1 MGKTVSVPE
10 IEAALRQF
18 DDDLDKARQGKITF
32 FDVRLPGG
40 KKLGSVSQDDMKH
53 LGELLMGRRKGNKV
67 KLKIAT
73 NAITYKIVGI
83 QRSA

>member
-40 KKLGSVSQDDMKH
+40 KKLGRVSQDDMKH
-53 LGELLMGRRKGNKV
+53 LGELLRWRGAVYGRTAEVFRALCGDGKEV
-67 KLKIAT
+67 K
-73 NAITYKIVGI
+73 
-83 QRSA
+83 